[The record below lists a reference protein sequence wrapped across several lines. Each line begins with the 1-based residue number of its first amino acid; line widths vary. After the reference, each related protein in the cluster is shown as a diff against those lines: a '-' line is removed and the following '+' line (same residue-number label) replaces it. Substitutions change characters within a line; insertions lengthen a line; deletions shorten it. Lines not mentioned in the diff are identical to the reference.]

1 MELTS
6 PDGSTTIIANPSRV
20 DYLLSK
26 GWTVSGEKKSA
37 KAKTKVKVEEIQEP
51 EEVQETEKAEEEES

>member
-1 MELTS
+1 MELIS

-26 GWTVSGEKKSA
+26 GWTIAGQDKPA
-37 KAKTKVKVEEIQEP
+37 KIKEEPVTEVEESQDDQEA
-51 EEVQETEKAEEEES
+51 EEDEEEES